1 MTNRIIKITKRF
13 YGELVNENGELDPN
27 EDNVQ
32 VLIGKVNKFLSDLN
46 SEFDGAFIDKTLFL
60 NSNNVLKVYPDQ
72 FENELRPDLVWI
84 DMDGISF
91 FMMLDKEMDSPA
103 DINENFLNMSE
114 YGFDAF
120 YWFFSRRIKQAYDY
134 GEYETGWF
142 SPFPADDQDQYI
154 IKENQDEYEEALKI
168 FQKD

>member
-1 MTNRIIKITKRF
+1 MTNRIIKITKSF

-46 SEFDGAFIDKTLFL
+46 SEFDGAFIDKILFL

-72 FENELRPDLVWI
+72 FENELRPDLIWI

-91 FMMLDKEMDSPA
+91 FMMLDKEMEYEDT
-103 DINENFLNMSE
+103 ENFLNMSE

-120 YWFFSRRIKQAYDY
+120 YWWGSRRIKQAYDK
-134 GEYETGWF
+134 GEYDTGWF
-142 SPFPADDQDQYI
+142 NPYPADDQEQYI
-154 IKENQDEYEEALKI
+154 IHENLNEYEEAKKI